1 MDINQLTLASINR
14 YHQVL
19 KRTGF
24 ISDQEVYKLFILAFI
39 DDLFKEDFSWYITE
53 EDYELIDNLIICLSR
68 NSCIIPYT
76 KTVSHT
82 EPVKNFLEDIPTRI
96 SENNIIRLAEV
107 NVLRLVNQ

>member
-1 MDINQLTLASINR
+1 MDINQLTLDSINR

-24 ISDQEVYKLFILAFI
+24 IGDQEVYKLFTLSFL

-53 EDYELIDNLIICLSR
+53 KDYKLIDNLITYLSK

-76 KTVSHT
+76 KIVFHT
-82 EPVKNFLEDIPTRI
+82 EPIKNFLEDVPTRV
-96 SENNIIRLAEV
+96 SENNVIRLAEV
-107 NVLRLVNQ
+107 DVLRLVNQ

>member
-1 MDINQLTLASINR
+1 MDINQLTLDSINR

-24 ISDQEVYKLFILAFI
+24 IGDQEVYKLFILSFL

-53 EDYELIDNLIICLSR
+53 ENYELMDKIITYLSK

-76 KTVSHT
+76 KAASHT
-82 EPVKNFLEDIPTRI
+82 EPIKNFLEDISIRV
-96 SENNIIRLAEV
+96 SENNVIRLAEV
-107 NVLRLVNQ
+107 DVFRLVNQ

>member
-1 MDINQLTLASINR
+1 MDINQLTLDSINR

-24 ISDQEVYKLFILAFI
+24 IGDQEIYKLFILSFL

-53 EDYELIDNLIICLSR
+53 ENYKLIDNLITYLSK

-76 KTVSHT
+76 KVASHI
-82 EPVKNFLEDIPTRI
+82 EPVKSFLEDIPTRV
-96 SENNIIRLAEV
+96 SENNVIRLAEV
-107 NVLRLVNQ
+107 DILRLVN

>member
-1 MDINQLTLASINR
+1 MDINQLTLDSINR

-24 ISDQEVYKLFILAFI
+24 IGDQEVYKLFILSFL

-53 EDYELIDNLIICLSR
+53 EDYELIDNLITCLSK

-76 KTVSHT
+76 KVASHT
-82 EPVKNFLEDIPTRI
+82 EPIKNFLEDIPTRV
-96 SENNIIRLAEV
+96 SENNVIRLAEV
-107 NVLRLVNQ
+107 DVLRLVNQ

>member
-24 ISDQEVYKLFILAFI
+24 IGDQEVYKLFTLAFI

-53 EDYELIDNLIICLSR
+53 ENYKLIDNLITYLSKD
-68 NSCIIPYT
+68 SCIIPYI
-76 KTVSHT
+76 KIASHT
-82 EPVKNFLEDIPTRI
+82 EPVKNFLEDIPIRI
-96 SENNIIRLAEV
+96 SENNVIRLAEV
-107 NVLRLVNQ
+107 DILRLANR